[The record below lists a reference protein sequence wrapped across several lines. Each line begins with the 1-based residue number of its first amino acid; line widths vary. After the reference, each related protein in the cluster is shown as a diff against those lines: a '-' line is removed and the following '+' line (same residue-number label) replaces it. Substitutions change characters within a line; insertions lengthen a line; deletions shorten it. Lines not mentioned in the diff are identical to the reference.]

1 MSVEGRIAVDVL
13 FHDKDGTNAISVVSL
28 QNATPISTGIVA
40 VASGVVGTSAVSVL
54 IDPTTYRDASGN
66 VVSLT
71 YVNQIVFE
79 CSAECTVEESSG
91 RAWTRCPANGVSVL
105 GTEQGGIDGFVVGP
119 LGSGTATYTLVMY
132 GS

>member
-1 MSVEGRIAVDVL
+1 MTIEGRIGIDVL
-13 FHDKDGTNAISVVSL
+13 FHDTDGTNAINVVSL
-28 QNATPISTGIVA
+28 QNVTAISTGTVA

-71 YVNQIVFE
+71 YVNQIVFK
-79 CSAECTVEESSG
+79 CSAECSVEESSG
-91 RAWTRCPANGVSVL
+91 RAWTRCAANGVVVL

-119 LGSGTATYTLVMY
+119 IGSGTATYTLVMY